1 MTHIWTVT
9 TGWDYEN
16 TCGVTFAFDNE
27 VSARRVAHDI
37 DTVRMKYEAALES
50 SRQHREAECAGPDG
64 EIDWAKYSQYREDYP
79 FPPDDYVL
87 EATGQRMPVGDYT
100 QIQGPIQVLS

>member
-1 MTHIWTVT
+1 MAHIWTVT

-16 TCGVTFAFDNE
+16 TCDVTFAFDNE
-27 VSARRVAHDI
+27 VSARRVAHEI
-37 DTVRMKYEAALES
+37 DAIRLKYEAALQES
-50 SRQHREAECAGPDG
+50 TAYRVNECVGADG
-64 EIDWAKYSQYREDYP
+64 ELDWDKYSQFQNEFV

-87 EATGQRMPVGDYT
+87 EATGQRIPVGDYT